1 MKDDLQGYEPEQETA
16 SSHEKE
22 TVKYEAFFSY
32 QLEVKE
38 TLLSYKFN
46 SRKVSDRQRQNIKQ
60 QDNYALGSGGEES
73 RSVQYYE
80 KYFLKF

>member
-22 TVKYEAFFSY
+22 AVKYEAFFS
-32 QLEVKE
+32 QLEAKE

-46 SRKVSDRQRQNIKQ
+46 SRKVSDRQAQNVTY
-60 QDNYALGSGGEES
+60 QDNTALGSQGKES
-73 RSVQYYE
+73 RSVPYQF
-80 KYFLKF
+80 KHVF